1 MPDTVIDRVNTLGFD
16 QPGQLTFTDRH
27 GRLIG
32 DVQIPGVLPENST
45 KLEQD
50 NFDIDIPGV

>member
-1 MPDTVIDRVNTLGFD
+1 MTDAVISCVNTLDGN

-32 DVQIPGVLPENST
+32 DVQIPGVTTEAPTTL
-45 KLEQD
+45 
-50 NFDIDIPGV
+50 